1 MKKIIAS
8 MMLGAIATAASAQV
22 KSVDIKGDL
31 RGDFGLGIGIS
42 ADLGK
47 NFEFSPSLNYYFID
61 HCTCFQLE
69 ADFHYNIDLG
79 KNFTFYPVVGAGL
92 NYGKAEGCDASTDLL
107 INLGAGIKYDFSS
120 NVAGFIEGKYQWVD
134 GGDDTYFSLG
144 VKIGI

>member
-8 MMLGAIATAASAQV
+8 LMLGAFATAASAQV
-22 KSVDIKGDL
+22 KTVDIKGDL
-31 RGDFGLGIGIS
+31 RGDFGLGVGIS
-42 ADLGK
+42 ADLTK

-61 HCTCFQLE
+61 NCTCLQLE

-79 KNFTFYPVVGAGL
+79 KEFTFYPVVGAGL
-92 NYGKAEGCDASTDLL
+92 QYAKPDHWDGSTDFL
-107 INLGAGIKYDFSS
+107 INLGGGIKYDFSS
-120 NVAGFIEGKYQWVD
+120 NVAGFVECKYQWVD